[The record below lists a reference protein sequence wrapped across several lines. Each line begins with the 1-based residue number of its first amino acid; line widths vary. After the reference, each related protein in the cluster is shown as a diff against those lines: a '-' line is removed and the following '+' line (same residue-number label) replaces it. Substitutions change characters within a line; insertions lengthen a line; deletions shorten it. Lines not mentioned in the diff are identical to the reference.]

1 LTGKDFVELMTTEMI
16 EEPAVSLEGLC
27 DLLVDLNPH
36 AEMTPQALHQRINAY
51 AVTYLQE
58 VLQLALRQQLEP
70 ICDRLPL
77 GSLTSFGRVLL
88 EDSTQCRLHAK
99 LADAFKGSGGSA
111 SPSAVKIDLI
121 YDVMH
126 HSLLEMD

>member
-1 LTGKDFVELMTTEMI
+1 MSV
-16 EEPAVSLEGLC
+16 EGLC
-27 DLLVDLNPH
+27 DLLSELNPH

-51 AVTYLQE
+51 AVTYWQE
-58 VLQLALRQQLEP
+58 GLQLALRQQLEP

-88 EDSTQCRLHAK
+88 ENSTQCRLHAK

-126 HSLLEMD
+126 YRTDF